1 MAQVN
6 IYYEP
11 EMELLTIFWQPA
23 RPNQIAT
30 ELDDGII
37 LFKDETTG
45 EPIGLELLSY
55 RPNDRRLDRVSV
67 EMGQPTPQRDR
78 PLTEA

>member
-6 IYYEP
+6 IYYES
-11 EMELLTIFWQPA
+11 ELELLTIFWQPA
-23 RPNQIAT
+23 RTTQIAT

-37 LFKDETTG
+37 LIKDETTG

-55 RPNDRRLDRVSV
+55 RPDDQRLDRVSI
-67 EMGQPTPQRDR
+67 ELGQTNPVDAMLPT
-78 PLTEA
+78 